1 VSPARFAGL
10 SLLPLVVLLAGGC
23 ARGGPAP
30 PANGSASTSAAGA
43 VSGRAGGPCP
53 SETPLDP
60 GPDARAGATAAALAS
75 VPARYAALDTA
86 GFAVSKVYPAR
97 SASGYGSIAYSLCGS
112 AVGDRT
118 WVVELTF
125 PKELPSADLSSGQ
138 LFLARFPAGWQVWY
152 QYH

>member
-1 VSPARFAGL
+1 VSRLRFAGL
-10 SLLPLVVLLAGGC
+10 SLLPLVVLLAAAC
-23 ARGGPAP
+23 ARGGPPTAS
-30 PANGSASTSAAGA
+30 GSGSTAAAGP
-43 VSGRAGGPCP
+43 VSGRSGGPCP
-53 SETPLDP
+53 AETPLDP
-60 GPDARAGATAAALAS
+60 GPHARAGATAAALAS
-75 VPARYAALDTA
+75 VPARYATLDTA

-97 SASGYGSIAYSLCGS
+97 PGSGYGSIAYTLCGP
-112 AVGDRT
+112 AVGQRT